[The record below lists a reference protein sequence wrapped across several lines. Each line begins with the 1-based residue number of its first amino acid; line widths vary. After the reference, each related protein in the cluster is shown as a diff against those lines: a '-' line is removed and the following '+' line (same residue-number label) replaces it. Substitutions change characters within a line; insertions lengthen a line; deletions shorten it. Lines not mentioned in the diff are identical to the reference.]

1 MSNFLNKYIEA
12 INLVALPEQKTIIV
26 NPDSIFVYLSPAIRS
41 DYGLKGDDYR
51 NTSYIDLPPIKQ
63 IALSCI
69 NEDKECLHNL
79 QIQQYITSQ
88 NHDGEIRLY
97 LKQKT
102 PIIDPSTKLG
112 IGVRVDFLPIYSL
125 GHFKP
130 YINQHII
137 SYNGQPNIIDVRN
150 KIILTE
156 IEELILFLLILYVK
170 PKVVTM
176 HLNAIMEKDV
186 ATSTIRNTIHQQLLR
201 KFEVYNTDDLID
213 KAIFLG
219 YDTIL
224 PRIMIKQ
231 FSIRIA

>member
-26 NPDSIFVYLSPAIRS
+26 NLDSIFVYLSPAIRS
-41 DYGLKGDDYR
+41 EYGLKSDDYR
-51 NTSYIDLPPIKQ
+51 NASYIDLPPIKQ

-69 NEDKECLHNL
+69 NEDRECLHNL

-102 PIIDPSTKLG
+102 PIIDPNTKLG

-137 SYNGQPNIIDVRN
+137 SYNQKPNIIDVRN

-224 PRIMIKQ
+224 PRIMVKQ
-231 FSIRIA
+231 FSIRIT